1 MSRAFYGPTRGRCRA
16 AAIPVDSGPSRG
28 YVPPDMPL
36 SSDWIGRRARLSPE
50 ALAIVDATDDD
61 RALTYAAWD
70 PQVCRTARLLQSLG
84 VGPGDRVAVL
94 AKNCLAF
101 LDLWLACGKLG
112 AVLQPFNWRL
122 TAAELQ
128 DLLVDGDPRVLAHGP
143 DFADTAGALR
153 TSARRLAL
161 DASRRVPGDIA
172 LAERD
177 ACDAAPLP
185 ERAVGEDTPWVL
197 CYTGGTTGRAK
208 AAVLTHGSVAWNA
221 LGTAASWG
229 LRPDDLAIL
238 DAPLFHTGGLNV
250 LTAPLL
256 AIGGA
261 SIVCRE
267 FSPDQVFDLLA
278 RHPVSLYFGVPT
290 MFLAL
295 QEHPR
300 WDAAPLHR
308 LRLVISGGAPCPEP
322 VLRRFHARGVPHF
335 KTGYGLTEAGPNNFW
350 LPDHEAPRRPGAVG
364 WPLMHVEARVV
375 DEREETCPAGQVG
388 ELHLRGPHLC
398 AGYWQRPEA
407 TAAAFA
413 GGWLRTGDL
422 ARRDDDGCV
431 SIVGRVKDMLI
442 SGGENIYPAEVESA
456 MMAHPQVAEA
466 ALIGVPDPYWG
477 EVGRAIVV
485 PRGAL
490 DPAALLEFLRERL
503 ARYKVPKSV
512 VLVDALPRTAAGKLD
527 KRALSALHGAP
538 SP

>member
-1 MSRAFYGPTRGRCRA
+1 MA
-16 AAIPVDSGPSRG
+16 
-28 YVPPDMPL
+28 YVPRSMPL
-36 SSDWIGRRARLSPE
+36 TSDWLGRRARLSPD
-50 ALAIVDATDDD
+50 ARAILDATDGERLLD
-61 RALTYAAWD
+61 YAAWD
-70 PQVCRTARLLQSLG
+70 RQVCRTARLLQALG

-94 AKNCLAF
+94 ARNGLAF

-122 TAAELQ
+122 TPAELQ
-128 DLLVDGDPRVLAHGP
+128 DLLHDGDPAVLAFGP
-143 DFADTAGALR
+143 DFADTARALR
-153 TSARRLAL
+153 TPARRLAL
-161 DASRRVPGDIA
+161 GPGGPGDVA

-177 ACDAAPLP
+177 LCAADPLP
-185 ERAVGEDTPWVL
+185 DLPITDDTPWVL

-208 AAVLTHGSVAWNA
+208 AAVLTHGSIAWNA

-238 DAPLFHTGGLNV
+238 NAPLFHTGGLNV
-250 LTAPLL
+250 FTAPLL

-267 FSPDQVFDLLA
+267 FSPDQVYDLLE
-278 RHPVSLYFGVPT
+278 RHPVSLFFGVPT

-300 WDAAPLHR
+300 FATAPLHR
-308 LRLVISGGAPCPEP
+308 LRIVISGGAPCPEP
-322 VLRRFHARGVPHF
+322 IFRRFHERGCTHF

-350 LPDHEAPRRPGAVG
+350 LPDALAATRPGAVG
-364 WPLMHVEARVV
+364 WPLMHVEAELV
-375 DEREETCPAGQVG
+375 DEHDRPCPPGHVG
-388 ELHLRGPHLC
+388 ELRLRGPHLC
-398 AGYWQRPEA
+398 AGYWQRPDA

-422 ARRDDDGCV
+422 ARRDDDGCYT
-431 SIVGRVKDMLI
+431 IVGRAKDMLI
-442 SGGENIYPAEVESA
+442 SGGENVYPAEVEA
-456 MMAHPQVAEA
+456 VLMAHPQVAEA
-466 ALIGVPDPYWG
+466 ALIGVPDPRWG

-485 PRGAL
+485 ARGPLAP
-490 DPAALLEFLRERL
+490 DDLLEFARGRL

-527 KRALSALHGAP
+527 KRALVARHGAP
-538 SP
+538 